1 MKILTWNVNGLK
13 SVIKNGFFNYIEHEK
28 PDIICLQETK
38 TNEESVSKLLEP
50 LAEYHL
56 ECSSSKRD
64 DNLPYSGVAIL
75 SRKKPLEVGKDF
87 GSPSFNKEGRILVA
101 EFPTFVLFNCYFPT
115 GASSEKYQMMKRA
128 FYKECAG
135 ALSRTL
141 ASGKE
146 VILCGDFNTARE
158 ERDVADASKKKHTHG
173 FLQEDRDDIEML
185 FSCGFLDAFRI
196 KTAEVGHYTW
206 WANAEHR
213 AKNLGWRID
222 YFLISQGMRNRIK
235 TCEQYPEVSLSD
247 HCPVVLELSDDSTVT
262 SKNSL
267 GEKNRKPGQDRFC
280 AEI

>member
-1 MKILTWNVNGLK
+1 MKKV
-13 SVIKNGFFNYIEHEK
+13 F
-28 PDIICLQETK
+28 
-38 TNEESVSKLLEP
+38 SKLLEP